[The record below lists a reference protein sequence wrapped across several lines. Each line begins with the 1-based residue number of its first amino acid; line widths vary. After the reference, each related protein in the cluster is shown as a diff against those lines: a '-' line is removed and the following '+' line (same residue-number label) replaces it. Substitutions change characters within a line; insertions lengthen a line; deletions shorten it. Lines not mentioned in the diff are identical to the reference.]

1 MKTATVRELRNR
13 FALISRWIEEGEQV
27 TITKRGRVFARIVP
41 HTAAKRRKLQ
51 MPDFVRRIERVFGRT
66 KLTPRQSAE
75 LREYM
80 KGDR

>member
-1 MKTATVRELRNR
+1 MKNATVRDLRNR
-13 FALISRWIEEGEQV
+13 FALISRWLEEGEQV

-41 HTAAKRRKLQ
+41 PAAAKRRKLK
-51 MPDFVRRIERVFGRT
+51 MPDFEQRVRRIFGST
-66 KLTPRQSAE
+66 ELTPRQSAE